1 MGNETLRKLARDYAI
16 GHINKY
22 DYRHLRSQLI
32 DEITEKHQTQE
43 DSTSADDSIDEIDD
57 PPITDL
63 TARLSEETRPP
74 RSSTARYRLIV
85 IAAAVL
91 AVVIALITMITSGN
105 THEPVANRSSE
116 ADSNNAEQLVKHFVS
131 YDEWTSERVSEFVAG
146 WQRLPDI
153 EKQHAHQAE
162 WFRDL
167 INTLKSRLAQQQTL
181 AKSGSEQ
188 AALNVQTI
196 KSLGR
201 LLSVSL

>member
-32 DEITEKHQTQE
+32 DEITENPQPQE
-43 DSTSADDSIDEIDD
+43 DSTSTANSIDEIVD
-57 PPITDL
+57 PPLADF
-63 TARLSEETRPP
+63 TAPPPEDTRNP
-74 RSSTARYRLIV
+74 RSSAARYRIIV
-85 IAAAVL
+85 IAAAIL
-91 AVVIALITMITSGN
+91 AVVIALITMTTAGK
-105 THEPVANRSSE
+105 THDPVATQSSD
-116 ADSNNAEQLVKHFVS
+116 AVSNTAEQLVKHFVS

-162 WFRDL
+162 WFQDL
-167 INTLKSRLAQQQTL
+167 INTLKSRLAQQKTL